1 MQSFDQI
8 FEQAAG
14 HKDGASALEA
24 LLPEAGTAAA
34 LEARPD
40 DRYLAEMTKCVFQA
54 GFAWKVIEDKWEG
67 FEKAFFGFVPGRIT
81 ALSDEDLD
89 AFLLNRE
96 IVRNGQKIK
105 ATRDNAGF
113 VAGLADEHGSVGA
126 FFAGWPEGDFTGLWE
141 VLKDRGARL
150 GGMTGQMFLRR
161 VGFDTPIMSRDVVVA
176 LVREGVVDKAV
187 SAKRDL
193 AKIQEAFDTWRGQS
207 GRKLAQISRV
217 LAASVGPANGD

>member
-1 MQSFDQI
+1 MRSFDKI

-14 HKDGASALEA
+14 RKGGAPALEA
-24 LLPEAGTAAA
+24 LLPETGTAAV
-34 LEARPD
+34 LKARPD

-54 GFAWKVIEDKWEG
+54 GFAWKVIEAKWEG

-113 VAGLADEHGSVGA
+113 VAGLAREHGSVGA
-126 FFAGWPEGDFTGLWE
+126 FFAGWPEGDFTGLWAL
-141 VLKDRGARL
+141 LKNRGARL

-161 VGFDTPIMSRDVVVA
+161 VGVDTPIMSRDVVA
-176 LVREGVVDKAV
+176 GLVREGVIDKSV
-187 SAKRDL
+187 TAKRDL
-193 AKIQEAFDTWRGQS
+193 AKVQEAFDAWRGQS
-207 GRKLAQISRV
+207 GRPLAQISRV